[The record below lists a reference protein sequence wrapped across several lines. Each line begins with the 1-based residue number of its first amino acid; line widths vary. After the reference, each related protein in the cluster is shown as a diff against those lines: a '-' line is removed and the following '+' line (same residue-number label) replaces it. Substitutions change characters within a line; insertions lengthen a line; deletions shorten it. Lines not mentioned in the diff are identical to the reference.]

1 MQRKIAL
8 YEEFPP
14 MCRYCK
20 KIRDDQQGERGKGSW
35 YSLEEYFNKA
45 KEVRI
50 SHSCCPDCYTEQLK
64 NLGSDRNKPS
74 SS

>member
-45 KEVRI
+45 KGVRI
-50 SHSCCPDCYTEQLK
+50 PTAAAPIVT
-64 NLGSDRNKPS
+64 RS
-74 SS
+74 S

>member
-35 YSLEEYFNKA
+35 YSL
-45 KEVRI
+45 
-50 SHSCCPDCYTEQLK
+50 
-64 NLGSDRNKPS
+64 
-74 SS
+74 